1 MILKE
6 TEWPDF
12 DKSTVLNNDLFEDYI
27 KAVLLEDVMLKE
39 QFFLFEFYEFLKKKG
54 MKEFPRHF
62 FWRFPK
68 YTEIEA
74 LGLEYG
80 KKKWGTTMVSLETT
94 FNLLSLIKEEK
105 IVIGE
110 MCAIFEKFARKLDMN
125 IRDLK
130 KSKIAVIN

>member
-1 MILKE
+1 
-6 TEWPDF
+6 
-12 DKSTVLNNDLFEDYI
+12 
-27 KAVLLEDVMLKE
+27 
-39 QFFLFEFYEFLKKKG
+39 

-110 MCAIFEKFARKLDMN
+110 MRAIFEKFARKLDMN

-130 KSKIAVIN
+130 KAK